1 MKWLGVALASWSLSA
16 LAALLLQ
23 RWRGAAALGTVGAV
37 LGGVAATTAAV
48 EALVVSRPE
57 LWSMAWTWPGGAVAL
72 RLDALAAVFL
82 LPVAVIG
89 ALCAIYGVAYLR
101 YHARHNHTAGPIGT
115 SLAAYNV
122 LLVSMALVVTADNLV
137 LLLLA
142 WELMTLSSWALVV
155 TDHEGPYDGPMVR
168 AAGLQYLIA
177 GHVATAAL
185 LLFALLIAV
194 AGGTFAISALLP
206 LGALSPHAAV
216 SADVLLILAVIGF
229 GTKAGVVPMHVWL
242 PDAHPA
248 APSHVSALMSG
259 VMITMGFYGLARF
272 IPLLGDPSPWWGY
285 LLMVLGAVG
294 AVAGIAFGVAQRDV
308 KRILAYSTVE
318 NAGLITLAV
327 GVAVLGTAIGD
338 SILAGLAWT
347 AALLHLWNHA
357 LAKTLLF
364 LGFGAAAQAAGTRSL
379 DALGGLLRRWPLIGA
394 VLLLGAA
401 AIASLPGLNVFTSEW
416 LLLRDLFA
424 GVISLRGAPQIALA
438 GGIVSL
444 ALTGGIAVACFTR
457 LAGLSLLGSPR
468 TAEAGMHAPGWAMR
482 LPLLACAGGCLAIAA
497 LPGYVSAALAV
508 PVHIIAPAADV
519 RTVHATLKP
528 LGFLL
533 PVLSA
538 GILVMFGIRALVRRS
553 TLRRQDTTWGCGY
566 PAPTSR
572 MQYTSTSFGEPL
584 TRVLQPILRTET
596 LFAIE
601 LFESHRNAAWPL
613 AATWKSATADR
624 LLVQFYLPIVYTVR
638 RLGVRLR
645 SFQSPR
651 VTQSLLYVIVTV
663 LVLLGL
669 LFLPGLGR

>member
-1 MKWLGVALASWSLSA
+1 MNWLGVALASWSLSGV
-16 LAALLLQ
+16 AALLLQ
-23 RWRGAAALGTVGAV
+23 RWRGAAALGMVGAV
-37 LGGVAATTAAV
+37 LGGIAATTAAI
-48 EALVVSRPE
+48 EALVAPRPE
-57 LWSMAWTWPGGAVAL
+57 VWSMAWAWPGGEVAL

-82 LPVAVIG
+82 LPVALIG

-101 YHARHNHTAGPIGT
+101 NHARHYPTAAPIGT

-122 LLVSMALVVTADNLV
+122 LLCSMALVVTADNLV

-155 TDHEGPYDGPMVR
+155 TDHEGPTVR

-177 GHVATAAL
+177 GHIATAVL
-185 LLFALLIAV
+185 LLFALLIAA
-194 AGGTFAISALLP
+194 AGGTFAISARS
-206 LGALSPHAAV
+206 ALDALAPHGAV
-216 SADVLLILAVIGF
+216 SADVLFILAVIGF
-229 GTKAGVVPMHVWL
+229 GTKAGIVPMHVWL

-338 SILAGLAWT
+338 PMLAGLAWT

-379 DALGGLLRRWPLIGA
+379 DGLGGLLRRWPLIGA

-401 AIASLPGLNVFTSEW
+401 AIASLPGLNMFTSEW

-424 GVISLRGAPQIALA
+424 GVISVRGAPQIALA

-457 LAGLSLLGSPR
+457 LTGLSLLGSSR
-468 TAEAGMHAPGWAMR
+468 TPAEADIHTPGWAMR

-497 LPGYVSAALAV
+497 LPEYVSAALAV

-553 TLRRQDTTWGCGY
+553 ALRRQDTTWGCGY

-601 LFESHRNAAWPL
+601 LGEPHRNVAWPL
-613 AATWKSATADR
+613 AAAWKSDTADR
-624 LLVQFYLPIVYTVR
+624 LLVQLYLPIVYTVR
-638 RLGVRLR
+638 RVGVRLR

>member
-1 MKWLGVALASWSLSA
+1 MSALGFALASWSLSA
-16 LAALLLQ
+16 VAALLLQ
-23 RWRGAAALGTVGAV
+23 RWRGATVLGVVGAI

-48 EALVVSRPE
+48 EALVSPRPE
-57 LWSMAWTWPGGAVAL
+57 VWGIAWAWPGGVVAL
-72 RLDALAAVFL
+72 RLDALAAAFL
-82 LPVAVIG
+82 LPVALLG

-101 YHARHNHTAGPIGT
+101 NHTRHHPTAAPIGT

-122 LLVSMALVVTADNLV
+122 LLCSMALVVTADNLV

-142 WELMTLSSWALVV
+142 WELMTISSWALVV
-155 TDHEGPYDGPMVR
+155 TDHEGPTVR

-185 LLFALLIAV
+185 LLFALLIAA
-194 AGGTFAISALLP
+194 AGGTFAISARS
-206 LGALSPHAAV
+206 ALDALAPHAAV
-216 SADVLLILAVIGF
+216 SADVLFILAVIGF
-229 GTKAGVVPMHVWL
+229 GTKAGIVPMHVWL
-242 PDAHPA
+242 PDAHLA

-272 IPLLGDPSPWWGY
+272 IPLLGAPSPWWGY

-294 AVAGIAFGVAQRDV
+294 AAAGIAFGVAQRDV

-318 NAGLITLAV
+318 NAGLITLAM

-338 SILAGLAWT
+338 PILAGLAWT

-379 DALGGLLRRWPLIGA
+379 DGLGGLLRRWPLIGA

-401 AIASLPGLNVFTSEW
+401 AIAALPGLNMFTSEW

-424 GVISLRGAPQIALA
+424 GVISVRGAPQIALA

-468 TAEAGMHAPGWAMR
+468 TAEADMHAPGWAMR
-482 LPLLACAGGCLAIAA
+482 LPLLTCAAGCLAIAA
-497 LPGYVSAALAV
+497 FPGYVSAALAV
-508 PVHIIAPAADV
+508 PVHIIAPSADV
-519 RTVHATLKP
+519 RTVYASLKP
-528 LGFLL
+528 LGLLL

-538 GILVMFGIRALVRRS
+538 VIFAVLGIRALVRRS
-553 TLRRQDTTWGCGY
+553 ALRRQDTTWGCGY
-566 PAPTSR
+566 PAPTPR

-596 LFAIE
+596 RFAIE
-601 LFESHRNAAWPL
+601 LLESPRNVAWPL
-613 AATWKSATADR
+613 AAAWKSDTADR
-624 LLVQFYLPIVYTVR
+624 LLVQLYLPIVYAVR
-638 RLGVRLR
+638 RAGLRLR
-645 SFQSPR
+645 TYHSPH

-663 LVLLGL
+663 LFLLGL

>member
-1 MKWLGVALASWSLSA
+1 M
-16 LAALLLQ
+16 
-23 RWRGAAALGTVGAV
+23 

-48 EALVVSRPE
+48 EALVAPRPE
-57 LWSMAWTWPGGAVAL
+57 GWSIAWAWPGGAVAL

-89 ALCAIYGVAYLR
+89 GLCAIYGVAYLR
-101 YHARHNHTAGPIGT
+101 NHARHDPTARSIGT

-122 LLVSMALVVTADNLV
+122 LLFSMALVVTADNLV
-137 LLLLA
+137 LLLIA

-155 TDHEGPYDGPMVR
+155 TDDEGPTVR

-185 LLFALLIAV
+185 ILFALLVAA
-194 AGGTFAISALLP
+194 AGGTSAISALLA
-206 LGALSPHAAV
+206 LGALAPHAAV
-216 SADVLLILAVIGF
+216 STDVLFLLAVIGF
-229 GTKAGVVPMHVWL
+229 GTKAGIVPMHVWL

-272 IPLLGDPSPWWGY
+272 IPLVGDPSPWWGY
-285 LLMVLGAVG
+285 LLMVLGG
-294 AVAGIAFGVAQRDV
+294 AGAAAGIAFGVAQRDV
-308 KRILAYSTVE
+308 KRVLAYSTVE
-318 NAGLITLAV
+318 NAGIITLAI

-338 SILAGLAWT
+338 PILTGLAWT

-379 DALGGLLRRWPLIGA
+379 DALGGLLRRWPLVGA

-401 AIASLPGLNVFTSEW
+401 AIAALPGLNVFTSEW
-416 LLLRDLFA
+416 LLFRDLFA
-424 GVISLRGAPQIALA
+424 GVITLRGAPQIALA

-457 LAGLSLLGSPR
+457 LAGLSLLGSSR
-468 TAEAGMHAPGWAMR
+468 TASDADMHTPGWAMR
-482 LPLLACAGGCLAIAA
+482 LPLLACAVGCLAIAA
-497 LPGYVSAALAV
+497 LPGYASAVLAL

-519 RTVHATLKP
+519 RTIHAALQP

-538 GILVMFGIRALVRRS
+538 GICVLLGIRALARRS
-553 TLRRQDTTWGCGY
+553 MLRRHDTTWSCGY
-566 PAPTSR
+566 PQTTPR

-584 TRVLQPILRTET
+584 TRVLQPLLRTET
-596 LFAIE
+596 LFRIE
-601 LFESHRNAAWPL
+601 LPEPNRNLAWPSE
-613 AATWKSATADR
+613 AEWKSNTADR
-624 LLVQFYLPIVYTVR
+624 LLVQLYLPIIYTVR
-638 RLGVRLR
+638 RLGLRLR
-645 SFQSPR
+645 AYQSPR
-651 VTQSLLYVIVTV
+651 VTRSLSYVIVTV

-669 LFLPGLGR
+669 LFLPGTGR

>member
-1 MKWLGVALASWSLSA
+1 MNAFGFALASWSLSA
-16 LAALLLQ
+16 VAALLLQ
-23 RWRGAAALGTVGAV
+23 RWRGAAALGMVGAV
-37 LGGVAATTAAV
+37 LGGVAATIAAIA
-48 EALVVSRPE
+48 ALVAPRPE
-57 LWSMAWTWPGGAVAL
+57 VWSIAWAWPGGEVAL

-82 LPVAVIG
+82 LPIALLG

-101 YHARHNHTAGPIGT
+101 NHARHSPSARPIGT

-122 LLVSMALVVTADNLV
+122 LLFSMALVVTADNLV
-137 LLLLA
+137 LFLIA
-142 WELMTLSSWALVV
+142 WELMTLSSWMLVV
-155 TDHEGPYDGPMVR
+155 TDHEGPTVR

-185 LLFALLIAV
+185 LLFVLLIAA
-194 AGGTFAISALLP
+194 AGGTFAVSARSALD
-206 LGALSPHAAV
+206 ALAPHAAV
-216 SADVLLILAVIGF
+216 SANVLFILAVIGF
-229 GTKAGVVPMHVWL
+229 GTKAGIVPMHVWL

-272 IPLLGDPSPWWGY
+272 IPLLGAPSLWWGY

-294 AVAGIAFGVAQRDV
+294 AAAGIAFGVAQRDV

-318 NAGLITLAV
+318 NAGLITLAM

-338 SILAGLAWT
+338 PILAGLAWT

-416 LLLRDLFA
+416 LLFRDLFA
-424 GVISLRGAPQIALA
+424 GVISVRGAPQVALA

-468 TAEAGMHAPGWAMR
+468 TAEAGMRAPGWAMR
-482 LPLLACAGGCLAIAA
+482 LPLLACAAGCLAIAA
-497 LPGYVSAALAV
+497 LPGYVSAALAI
-508 PVHIIAPAADV
+508 PAHIIAPAADV
-519 RTVHATLKP
+519 RTVHATLQP

-533 PVLSA
+533 PALSA
-538 GILVMFGIRALVRRS
+538 GILVMWGIRALVRRS
-553 TLRRQDTTWGCGY
+553 TLRRQDITWGCGY
-566 PAPTSR
+566 PAPTPR

-584 TRVLQPILRTET
+584 TRVLQPILHTET
-596 LFAIE
+596 RFAIE
-601 LFESHRNAAWPL
+601 LLERHRNVDWPL
-613 AATWKSATADR
+613 AAAWESETDDR
-624 LLVQFYLPIVYTVR
+624 LLVQLYLPIVHTVQR
-638 RLGVRLR
+638 IGLRLR
-645 SFQSPR
+645 TYQSPH

-663 LVLLGL
+663 LALLGL